1 MPLIG
6 SSSVYDRG
14 LSGSVLRLFGGRS
27 PGYILDRLTAP
38 PIPASRTRGD
48 LLRFVAEGTAGV
60 VGDAFLRSLVTHLAG
75 AFGAD
80 AAFVAELAG
89 VGRARTLA
97 SFTTPEIHL
106 PEGYE
111 FALAGTPCEVA
122 YADGEVCCPAGAPTR
137 WPDDRLIGGHGLEG
151 YIAVA
156 LVGADATQIGHIG
169 VMARERLDA
178 SPDEMAVLRIFAARA
193 AAEIERR
200 WQEAILRQ
208 RESELA
214 AQRAR
219 VVQAADE
226 ERRRIGRDLHDGAQQ
241 RLVALGQYIDL
252 ARRKA
257 ATDAG
262 ESDRM
267 LELAR
272 EQVTLAGAELRD
284 LARGLHPIALER
296 GLEVALASLAMQST
310 LRLEVEALP
319 DRRLPEV
326 VEATIWFIVSEA
338 LSNAVKHAGATEVR
352 VRVVQEGRCAH
363 VSVCDDGTGGAS
375 LDAGTGL
382 LGLTARIEALG
393 GTLAVDSPPGA
404 GTRLDAMIPLAPW
417 RTPRE
422 PFLEFGSDDDGG
434 EGARIIAQVLSGE
447 RTMTIALAREWDLE
461 GGPPRPGQVLPV
473 LDHRGR
479 RHGTVEV
486 VRVAVVTFDQI
497 DEDVAPAQGF
507 GRESSLEEWRERVR
521 RFYESYRADMAV
533 MLGEAGWRFSGDEP
547 MVITGFRVVSD

>member
-1 MPLIG
+1 M
-6 SSSVYDRG
+6 
-14 LSGSVLRLFGGRS
+14 
-27 PGYILDRLTAP
+27 TAP
-38 PIPASRTRGD
+38 PIPASRTRRD

-89 VGRARTLA
+89 AGRARTLA

-106 PEGYE
+106 PEGFE
-111 FALAGTPCEVA
+111 FALAGTPCEAA
-122 YADGEVCCPAGAPTR
+122 YADGEVRCPAGAPAL
-137 WPDDRLIGGHGLEG
+137 WPEDRLIGGHGLEG
-151 YIAVA
+151 YVAVT
-156 LVGADATQIGHIG
+156 LIGSDATQIGHIG

-178 SPDEMAVLRIFAARA
+178 TEDEMAVLRIFAARA

-200 WQEAILRQ
+200 WQEAILRE
-208 RESELA
+208 REHELA

-257 ATDAG
+257 AADPA
-262 ESDRM
+262 EADRM

-272 EQVTLAGAELRD
+272 EQVTLAGKELRD

-310 LRLEVEALP
+310 LRLEVDALP

-326 VEATIWFIVSEA
+326 VEATIWFVVSEA

-352 VRVVQEGRCAH
+352 VRVGQEGRCAQVC
-363 VSVCDDGTGGAS
+363 VSDDGAGGAS

-393 GTLAVDSPPGA
+393 GTLKVHSPAGA

-422 PFLEFGSDDDGG
+422 PFLEFGFDGDDGQG
-434 EGARIIAQVLSGE
+434 ERSIAQVLAGE
-447 RTMTIALAREWDLE
+447 RTLSVSLAREWDLE
-461 GGPPRPGQVLPV
+461 GGPPRPGQMLPV
-473 LDHRGR
+473 VDHHGR
-479 RHGTVEV
+479 RHGAVEV
-486 VRVAVVTFDQI
+486 VRVSVVPFDEV
-497 DEDVAPAQGF
+497 DETVATADGL
-507 GRESSLEEWRERVR
+507 GEETTLDAWRQRQR
-521 RFYESYRADMAV
+521 RFYEGCREEMAV
-533 MLGEAGWRFSGDEP
+533 LLGEPGWRFTGDEP
-547 MVITGFRVVSD
+547 MVITSFRVVSD